1 MGKTVQAF
9 RLGGGPAVQ
18 TSLNSFGWPLRQS
31 DSAIKRP
38 RQTMIRILF
47 VFDRAIPHTEEF
59 ERGLFEGTGLGGN
72 PVSSFTKWNR
82 DA

>member
-1 MGKTVQAF
+1 VIRPSSA
-9 RLGGGPAVQ
+9 PADHD
-18 TSLNSFGWPLRQS
+18 PH
-31 DSAIKRP
+31 
-38 RQTMIRILF
+38 LF
-47 VFDRAIPHTEEF
+47 VFDRAIPHAEEF

>member
-1 MGKTVQAF
+1 
-9 RLGGGPAVQ
+9 
-18 TSLNSFGWPLRQS
+18 
-31 DSAIKRP
+31 
-38 RQTMIRILF
+38 MIRILF
-47 VFDRAIPHTEEF
+47 VFDRAISQAEEF